1 MRYNRLGYNL
11 NLFEYAKVTESIMR
25 NIGKH
30 GKKSETTLFSEIAGA
45 FGSLK
50 EKISSFVA
58 NRKTSQLNSIPEEKH
73 EQSKEILST
82 ADFDGNS
89 EQDTDSYVFNSDDH
103 SFTDDSV
110 NDSYS
115 ESSFDDYRDEF
126 SRDYYAHKP
135 DVSYEINENDNEIG
149 SDPFSFE
156 SIGNDSDTFTDYS
169 VFFDATENDKD
180 LSESAVAIN
189 SFEHDNQFKDETV
202 ENENDVDDSTLIA
215 NNSEDSLYDSDMNK
229 HVAGPR
235 ASRLSRLQTEQ
246 KNEDDI
252 PQEEHLD
259 SDEEQTAPSNV
270 DTNVSI
276 KNKSLNAKKRK
287 NSLEI
292 VEDDRPLW
300 EKNPEKYRKKKPFF
314 VRLLGGIWSFVF
326 FWALTGGI
334 FAVLGVG
341 LGVTLVYSFS
351 DPELDIKL
359 ASLDIDY
366 TSQILATNSSG
377 DIVVYEELYSTANRV
392 WVSINDMPKSL
403 LDATVAVEDKRFY
416 EHKGVDLITTIRAT
430 IGYIIDRLMGRSE
443 IGPGGSTLTQQLIK
457 VITQDNA
464 VQGAA
469 GIQRKA
475 KEILRAFYIERK
487 YSKDQILEYYLNTVN
502 FGYQY
507 EGIYTAAK
515 SYFGKEPKDL
525 SIAECATIV
534 AVTNWPSYYNPYDS
548 MENNRTRRLHILY
561 EMFDQGKISREEYD
575 QARNEEI
582 VLIGK
587 NASSSSSK
595 SGVQSYFTDLVF
607 EWLIDELM
615 VQKGYTR
622 AYAINYIYTSGLRI
636 YTTVDPDVQRFCE
649 QYFSNEENFYTNR
662 DDYLASLESEDPKQ
676 EVAFLLEDPKT
687 GNVIAIIGGRGEK
700 QEALGLNRVTMS
712 QRQPGSSIK
721 PLTVYGPAIEKN
733 LITAATAIDDAPIN
747 INVDSKTRYENYN
760 SFDIADRYNLSS
772 LVYTS
777 YSGWPLN
784 YDRKY
789 RGTVDVKIA
798 LSNSYNA
805 PSARVLQL
813 VGIEDS
819 FNFAKNMLGLSSLV
833 PADKNAAPLS
843 VGSLTYGVTV
853 QEMVSAYTVFAN
865 SGIYSA
871 SRCVTRVETYNGKII
886 LENDVD
892 RSIVFTPQTAYLITD
907 ILQRAVTVGTSAVAN
922 LYDSDE
928 GIFIDTAGKSGTTS
942 SFNDRWFIGYTP
954 YYIAGIWWGYDKN
967 TYGTTENTEHIRMW
981 HEVMKYV
988 HESKGITEASFA
1000 VPDGIVTCSYCS
1012 ISGKLPGPYCSS
1024 DPSGS
1029 STVKTGKFKSGT
1041 QPTETCDV
1049 HHQLYVCTETG
1060 QIACDACP
1068 NAKLATFRDIMRSY
1082 PYTYIRTGD
1091 SEYIC
1096 PPLSS
1101 TQRLYYS
1108 SVLPVYS
1115 YMVPEG
1121 EYPTLSNVSKST
1133 YKNCIC
1139 SVHGYPG
1146 AHYYTYK
1153 FSSGDTDEEI
1163 YEDSETPAAILTPK
1177 ELEKVL
1183 SHQIDVELSRQI
1195 YNITGGANIVAGT
1208 ELYELFPEM
1217 FPAPEE

>member
-1 MRYNRLGYNL
+1 
-11 NLFEYAKVTESIMR
+11 MR
-25 NIGKH
+25 NIRKH
-30 GKKSETTLFSEIAGA
+30 NGDSDSNIFSRMVDA
-45 FGSLK
+45 FRSLK
-50 EKISSFVA
+50 NGSKANLSDKEKTASSDETIESSDVH
-58 NRKTSQLNSIPEEKH
+58 NNTEEVSLSDTSSDSASSDFSSDPSIYEEF
-73 EQSKEILST
+73 S
-82 ADFDGNS
+82 DVFDTNDNS
-89 EQDTDSYVFNSDDH
+89 EYDNHVNDFNSDY
-103 SFTDDSV
+103 SSY
-110 NDSYS
+110 NDYS
-115 ESSFDDYRDEF
+115 DEF
-126 SRDYYAHKP
+126 SRDHYAKTNEETVSADDDPDLSDYYSDYIVDGLSDDASDNNDVYTDNPSESSEAAFSAIDP
-135 DVSYEINENDNEIG
+135 DIDHVSSDR
-149 SDPFSFE
+149 SDPSDNSDSFDKRTDT
-156 SIGNDSDTFTDYS
+156 DS
-169 VFFDATENDKD
+169 
-180 LSESAVAIN
+180 N
-189 SFEHDNQFKDETV
+189 SYTAAFV
-202 ENENDVDDSTLIA
+202 
-215 NNSEDSLYDSDMNK
+215 
-229 HVAGPR
+229 GPR
-235 ASRLSRLQTEQ
+235 AARRMRIQEMEAAEQNNRELTSEQNNEQNKKEIKAEQNKAESKTE
-246 KNEDDI
+246 NVTIAPTSETS
-252 PQEEHLD
+252 EEKPPVAA
-259 SDEEQTAPSNV
+259 E
-270 DTNVSI
+270 
-276 KNKSLNAKKRK
+276 KKKSKKK
-287 NSLEI
+287 GGVEV

-314 VRLLGGIWSFVF
+314 IRLLGGIWSFIF
-326 FWALTGGI
+326 FWILTG
-334 FAVLGVG
+334 AVFGVIGVG
-341 LGVTLVYSFS
+341 LGVTLVYSFT

-366 TSQILATNSSG
+366 TSQILATDSSG
-377 DIVVYEELYSTANRV
+377 AIVVYEELYSTANRV
-392 WVSINDMPKSL
+392 WVSINDMPKEL
-403 LDATVAVEDKRFY
+403 LDATVAIEDKRFY
-416 EHKGVDLITTIRAT
+416 EHKGVDLVTTIRAT
-430 IGYIIDRLMGRSE
+430 ISYVIDRLMGRSE
-443 IGPGGSTLTQQLIK
+443 IGAGGSTLTQQLIK

-464 VQGAA
+464 VKGTA
-469 GIQRKA
+469 GLQRKA

-525 SIAECATIV
+525 TLAECATIV

-548 MENNRTRRLHILY
+548 MENNRQRRFHILY
-561 EMFDQGKISREEYD
+561 EMLDQGKITREEYER
-575 QARNEEI
+575 ARNQEI
-582 VLIGK
+582 VLVGK
-587 NASSSSSK
+587 NSSSGSS
-595 SGVQSYFTDLVF
+595 SRVQSYFTDLVF
-607 EWLIDELM
+607 EWLINELM

-622 AYAINYIYTSGLRI
+622 SYAINYIYTSGLRI
-636 YTTVDPDVQRFCE
+636 YTTVDPDIQRFCE
-649 QYFSNEENFYTNR
+649 EYFSNEENFYTNHE
-662 DDYLASLESEDPKQ
+662 DYLASLESEDPKQ

-700 QEALGLNRVTMS
+700 KESLGLNRVTMS

-721 PLTVYGPAIEKN
+721 PLTVYGQAIERN
-733 LITAATAIDDAPIN
+733 LITAATAVDDAPIKIN
-747 INVDSKTRYENYN
+747 IDPKTKYENYN
-760 SFDIADRYNLSS
+760 SFDISSSYDLSS

-789 RGTVDVKIA
+789 RGLVDVKIA

-805 PSARVLQL
+805 PSARVLNL
-813 VGIEDS
+813 VGIEES

-833 PADKNAAPLS
+833 PADKNEAPLS

-865 SGIYSA
+865 AGIYSA

-922 LYDSDE
+922 LYNSDE
-928 GIFIDTAGKSGTTS
+928 GVFIDTAGKSGTTT

-988 HESKGITEASFA
+988 HQSKGINEAAFA
-1000 VPDGIVTCSYCS
+1000 VPDGIVTASYCS
-1012 ISGKLPGPYCSS
+1012 VSGKLAGPYCSS

-1049 HHQLYVCTETG
+1049 HHQLYVCTESG
-1060 QIACDACP
+1060 QIACEACP

-1101 TQRLYYS
+1101 NQILYNS
-1108 SVLPVYS
+1108 QTLPVYS

-1121 EYPTLSNVSKST
+1121 EYPTLSNNSKSK

-1139 SVHGYPG
+1139 SVHGYQG
-1146 AHYYTYK
+1146 AHYYMYK
-1153 FSSGDTDEEI
+1153 FSSGDTDAEL
-1163 YEDSETPAAILTPK
+1163 YENVSAPENIPTPK
-1177 ELEKVL
+1177 ELEKIQQ
-1183 SHQIDVELSRQI
+1183 HQTDVELSRQI
-1195 YNITGGANIVAGT
+1195 YNITGGSVIIEGT
-1208 ELYELFPEM
+1208 DLSELFPDLY
-1217 FPAPEE
+1217 PAPVG

>member
-1 MRYNRLGYNL
+1 
-11 NLFEYAKVTESIMR
+11 MR
-25 NIGKH
+25 NISKH
-30 GKKSETTLFSEIAGA
+30 SADSDSNVFSGIVNA
-45 FGSLK
+45 FRSLK
-50 EKISSFVA
+50 DDSKSLSSKKNVASEDNSEKIVDTEKSLYSDDPASLTGTESASDDFQ
-58 NRKTSQLNSIPEEKH
+58 SDPSIYEEF
-73 EQSKEILST
+73 S
-82 ADFDGNS
+82 D
-89 EQDTDSYVFNSDDH
+89 VFNIDDA
-103 SFTDDSV
+103 
-110 NDSYS
+110 SY
-115 ESSFDDYRDEF
+115 DDYRDEF
-126 SRDYYAHKP
+126 ARDYYAKKSEGPETVNP
-135 DVSYEINENDNEIG
+135 DE
-149 SDPFSFE
+149 P
-156 SIGNDSDTFTDYS
+156 
-169 VFFDATENDKD
+169 D
-180 LSESAVAIN
+180 LSEYYSDYDIGEDNNNVDIAIKAEPQKDGSSDYIVTNTESEPGDLPSEEAASAEPEPAPAENEDVSDTASVASAAYTGARAERRARMLAEQQGAEKEVEIKKETKPAVAEKTEEKAQKV
-189 SFEHDNQFKDETV
+189 S
-202 ENENDVDDSTLIA
+202 S
-215 NNSEDSLYDSDMNK
+215 
-229 HVAGPR
+229 
-235 ASRLSRLQTEQ
+235 ASQQ
-246 KNEDDI
+246 VK
-252 PQEEHLD
+252 
-259 SDEEQTAPSNV
+259 
-270 DTNVSI
+270 
-276 KNKSLNAKKRK
+276 KNKKKGGV
-287 NSLEI
+287 EV

-314 VRLLGGIWSFVF
+314 IRLLGGLWSFIF
-326 FWALTGGI
+326 FWILTGAVFG
-334 FAVLGVG
+334 VLGVG
-341 LGVTLVYSFS
+341 LGVTLVYSFT

-366 TSQILATNSSG
+366 TSQILATDSSG
-377 DIVVYEELYSTANRV
+377 EIVVYEELYSTANRV
-392 WVSINDMPKSL
+392 WVSINDMPKEL
-403 LDATVAVEDKRFY
+403 LDATVAIEDKRFY
-416 EHKGVDLITTIRAT
+416 EHKGVDLVTTFRAT
-430 IGYIIDRLMGRSE
+430 ISYIIDRLMGRSE
-443 IGPGGSTLTQQLIK
+443 IGAGGSTLTQQLIK

-469 GIQRKA
+469 GLQRKA

-525 SIAECATIV
+525 TLAECATIV
-534 AVTNWPSYYNPYDS
+534 AVTNWPSYYNPYES
-548 MENNRTRRLHILY
+548 MENNRSRRFHILY
-561 EMFDQGKISREEYD
+561 EMLDQGKITREEYEA
-575 QARNEEI
+575 ARNQEI
-582 VLIGK
+582 VLIGR
-587 NASSSSSK
+587 NSSSGSS

-607 EWLIDELM
+607 EWLINELM

-622 AYAINYIYTSGLRI
+622 SYAINYIYTSGLRI
-636 YTTVDPDVQRFCE
+636 YTTVDPDIQRFCE
-649 QYFSNEENFYTNR
+649 EYFSNEENFYTNR
-662 DDYLASLESEDPKQ
+662 EDYLASIDSEEPKQ

-700 QEALGLNRVTMS
+700 KEALGLNRVTMS

-721 PLTVYGPAIEKN
+721 PLTVYGQAIERN
-733 LITAATAIDDAPIN
+733 LITAASAIDDAPIKIN
-747 INVDSKTRYENYN
+747 IDPKTKYENY
-760 SFDIADRYNLSS
+760 SDFDISSSYDLSS

-789 RGTVDVKIA
+789 RGIVDVKIA

-805 PSARVLQL
+805 PSARVLEL

-833 PADKNAAPLS
+833 DADRNEAPLS

-907 ILQRAVTVGTSAVAN
+907 ILERAVTVGTSAVAN
-922 LYDSDE
+922 LYNSDE
-928 GIFIDTAGKSGTTS
+928 GIFIDTAGKSGTTT

-988 HESKGITEASFA
+988 HQSKGINEAEFA

-1012 ISGKLPGPYCSS
+1012 VSGKLAGPYCSS

-1068 NAKLATFRDIMRSY
+1068 SAKLATFRDIMRSY

-1101 TQRLYYS
+1101 NQILYYS
-1108 SVLPVYS
+1108 QTLPVYS

-1121 EYPTLSNVSKST
+1121 EYPTLSNVSKSS

-1146 AHYYTYK
+1146 AHYYMYK

-1163 YEDSETPAAILTPK
+1163 YENVTVPDNILTPK
-1177 ELEKVL
+1177 ELEKIQQ
-1183 SHQIDVELSRQI
+1183 HETDVELSRQI
-1195 YNITGGANIVAGT
+1195 YNITGGAVIVDGT
-1208 ELYELFPEM
+1208 EMYELFPDL
-1217 FPAPEE
+1217 FPAPEG